1 MSIQNGA
8 QELCQEGL
16 GFRGYGGEMDQ
27 EGRGGFGEV
36 GHHFAVKVVGDF
48 VVIGVVQGNPQVR
61 QWGGQDLR
69 VNFDHIWGYFGD
81 NAPMPQL

>member
-8 QELCQEGL
+8 QELCQKGL

-27 EGRGGFGEV
+27 EGRGGLGED

-48 VVIGVVQGNPQVR
+48 AVVGVVQGNPQVR
-61 QWGGQDLR
+61 QRGGR
-69 VNFDHIWGYFGD
+69 NNFIKSTSGE
-81 NAPMPQL
+81 